1 MRGRAMTKA
10 REALDAW
17 LEEADRVLAD
27 QRKALLSPSQTGRTW
42 DYHKSVVTT
51 TVSEIRRCLGQL
63 LRRYTA
69 APGRWI
75 VIIDQPEVP
84 GYYVQFICYEDGA
97 LIAETVS
104 NHYLPEALW
113 LTEEQE
119 DALTRLGWK
128 HPDPPHVP
136 NWVTVHPTVDPPV
149 SEVAARAIKTLGV
162 LGMKPESAVVLKIFT
177 SPNRRDGPLQEPDQ
191 PRAMGPSSDDDVA
204 VAS

>member
-1 MRGRAMTKA
+1 MTKA

-17 LEEADRVLAD
+17 LEEAERVLAD
-27 QRKALLSPSQTGRTW
+27 QRKALLSPSQSGGHW
-42 DYHKSVVTT
+42 DDHKSVVTT
-51 TVSEIRRCLGQL
+51 TVSEIGRCLGRL
-63 LRRYTA
+63 LRRYSE

-113 LTEEQE
+113 LTTEQE

-128 HPDPPHVP
+128 HPDPPQVP

-149 SEVAARAIKTLGV
+149 SEVARRAMKTLKV
-162 LGMKPESAVVLKIFT
+162 LGMKSDSAVVLKIFT

-191 PRAMGPSSDDDVA
+191 PRAIASPSCDDDVA